1 MQTIGQSWLVL
12 KLTNSGTQLGLVAAA
27 QFLPILLFGPVA
39 GIITDRYDKRK
50 IIFITQ
56 SLFALLAL
64 ILAILVGTN
73 TIKLWELYCLAA
85 SIGLLLALDTPTRQT
100 FVYEMVGPE
109 QLTNAVSLNGS
120 LFNLT
125 RIIGPAIAGVLIV
138 TVGIAACFYINAA
151 SFIAVLVALWLM
163 DASLLHKIPN
173 LENIK
178 GQIGQGF
185 KYILAKPILKDVLL
199 FMVILGTFAYE
210 FSVSIPLLAQTTF
223 HGGAQAYAL
232 LTSAMGVGSVLGGLY
247 AASRKIPKLKHIL
260 WSIALLGTAMIGTS
274 ISPNIFFALITLIVV
289 GFASTSYTSR
299 SNVILQLNTEP
310 QMRGRVM
317 ALWNVAF
324 IGSTPIGGPIV
335 GYISEQFNPRWGFAL
350 GGFSALVVLIYSWLR
365 QNKYENSKQPTT

>member
-1 MQTIGQSWLVL
+1 MRKKVREITSKTFASLKIRNYRLYFFGQAVSQCGTWMQTIGQSWLVL

-125 RIIGPAIAGVLIV
+125 RIIGPAIAGWGPLFS
-138 TVGIAACFYINAA
+138 ACRR
-151 SFIAVLVALWLM
+151 
-163 DASLLHKIPN
+163 
-173 LENIK
+173 
-178 GQIGQGF
+178 G
-185 KYILAKPILKDVLL
+185 
-199 FMVILGTFAYE
+199 
-210 FSVSIPLLAQTTF
+210 
-223 HGGAQAYAL
+223 
-232 LTSAMGVGSVLGGLY
+232 SAGLY
-247 AASRKIPKLKHIL
+247 
-260 WSIALLGTAMIGTS
+260 
-274 ISPNIFFALITLIVV
+274 
-289 GFASTSYTSR
+289 
-299 SNVILQLNTEP
+299 
-310 QMRGRVM
+310 RGC
-317 ALWNVAF
+317 
-324 IGSTPIGGPIV
+324 SC
-335 GYISEQFNPRWGFAL
+335 
-350 GGFSALVVLIYSWLR
+350 
-365 QNKYENSKQPTT
+365 